1 VPKKSKRR
9 NVFGILSRENEY
21 KSFSTIGSMNAD
33 VLIKFLD
40 EFAKEIKEKTV
51 IILDNAPF
59 HHAKIFKNKTKEW
72 QKVDLYVWYLPSYS
86 PHLNLIETLWRKI
99 KYEWLKPKDYSNW
112 ESLNKALDDIFQNI
126 GVKFKIKFKKKLSI
140 I

>member
-1 VPKKSKRR
+1 MPKKSKRR

-86 PHLNLIETLWRKI
+86 RI
-99 KYEWLKPKDYSNW
+99 
-112 ESLNKALDDIFQNI
+112 
-126 GVKFKIKFKKKLSI
+126 SI
-140 I
+140 

>member
-59 HHAKIFKNKTKEW
+59 DHAKIFKNKTKEW
-72 QKVDLYVWYLPSYS
+72 QKVDL
-86 PHLNLIETLWRKI
+86 
-99 KYEWLKPKDYSNW
+99 
-112 ESLNKALDDIFQNI
+112 
-126 GVKFKIKFKKKLSI
+126 
-140 I
+140 